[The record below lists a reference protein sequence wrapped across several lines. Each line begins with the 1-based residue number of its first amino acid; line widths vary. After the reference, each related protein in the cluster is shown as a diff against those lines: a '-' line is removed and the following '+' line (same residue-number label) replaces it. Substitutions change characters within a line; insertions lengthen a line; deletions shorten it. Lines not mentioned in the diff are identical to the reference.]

1 MNIALHDADNTKYPG
16 RIIMEIQNTAKR
28 EGLSAKCTLNASVVM
43 AILIGGREHPCDRC
57 NEDRKICHG
66 FPRKNDLEVIL

>member
-1 MNIALHDADNTKYPG
+1 MLKNTRGLAL
-16 RIIMEIQNTAKR
+16 KR
-28 EGLSAKCTLNASVVM
+28 ELKALNASVVM